1 MTQTASTLPGC
12 PNAACRPR
20 HRRHPRPRHCPCP
33 RYRLLPYP
41 DTRRPGP
48 PPSSPSPSPPTP
60 SARPLPRHR
69 PRRRPP
75 SSIAVRLMLPLLT
88 ARPWIRA
95 TRPTRHATRD
105 PLDFNR
111 WGCGGGGLQL
121 HLPYARRCR
130 HGHLNLVS
138 HHRHSVED
146 RAPPACS
153 SLGSPRCGAVCHRR
167 SIALW
172 DLLFLQILLVCS
184 SPMILVRCRGCASGR
199 SLCGWP
205 RCPL

>member
-1 MTQTASTLPGC
+1 
-12 PNAACRPR
+12 
-20 HRRHPRPRHCPCP
+20 
-33 RYRLLPYP
+33 
-41 DTRRPGP
+41 
-48 PPSSPSPSPPTP
+48 
-60 SARPLPRHR
+60 
-69 PRRRPP
+69 
-75 SSIAVRLMLPLLT
+75 MLPLLT

-95 TRPTRHATRD
+95 TRPTRHATCG
-105 PLDFNR
+105 PLDFDR

-153 SLGSPRCGAVCHRR
+153 SLGSPRCGAVRHRR

-205 RCPL
+205 RCPLQIAGVREEVLYMACCSSWCHSSAARFVQKSGVLFLLL